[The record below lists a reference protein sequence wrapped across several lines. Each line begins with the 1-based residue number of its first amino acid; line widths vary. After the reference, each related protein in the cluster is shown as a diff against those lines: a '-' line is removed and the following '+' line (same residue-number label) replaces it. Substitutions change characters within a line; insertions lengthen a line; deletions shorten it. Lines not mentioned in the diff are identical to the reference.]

1 MRADTITVRRTF
13 PRLTVS
19 GSWAVAA
26 AVAAVTGGCV
36 GVPGPGGGSA
46 DDTAGRAEIALSS
59 VPADATCVQIVAA
72 GNRTVTRNFAAA
84 AGTTVMFTITGLPVG
99 QISFTANAF
108 SGTCP
113 PPASAVANWISDAA
127 FTATIG
133 ISPPAL
139 VTLNLVRNGGAV
151 VSVGFDDGPDGGT
164 PASDGGSGASPDGG
178 GSGGGG
184 PAFKELMQVAGVA
197 GEVGLAAPS
206 PFTGAF
212 TIDSFTVDAKT
223 LISQSTGGGAG
234 VGKTNWAA
242 LATFRAQTGLADL
255 IKNAANGKAIS
266 SVVFGRLTG
275 DSSSTLLYKVTL
287 TDAFISSV
295 VAGNGPGDA
304 PLEQTV
310 TFVFGGVTFEIEGQ
324 PATTATFD
332 ITRNTGPGGGAL
344 APLELVFGG
353 PAVPP
358 AEAVS
363 AFIAPSEMTATA
375 TGSAGG
381 GAGKTTFGD
390 ALVTFPFDPTG
401 LNILISQFNGRL
413 APSAEVQL
421 GTAGAAS
428 PVGTYGFQNLQ
439 FHETTL
445 SDANVTVSFGAQAF
459 SWSFGGVTT
468 TFP

>member
-1 MRADTITVRRTF
+1 MRASTIRVRTTF
-13 PRLTVS
+13 RRLTVS
-19 GSWAVAA
+19 GAMALAA
-26 AVAAVTGGCV
+26 ATGGCV
-36 GVPGPGGGSA
+36 GVPGPGGGSS

-84 AGTTVMFTITGLPVG
+84 AGNTAMFTMTGLPVG
-99 QISFTANAF
+99 QVTFTANAF
-108 SGTCP
+108 SGACP
-113 PPASAVANWISDAA
+113 PSASAVANWVSDAA

-133 ISPPAL
+133 VSPPAL

-151 VSVGFDDGPDGGT
+151 VSVGFDDGPDGG
-164 PASDGGSGASPDGG
+164 AAGSDGGGA
-178 GSGGGG
+178 GGGG
-184 PAFKELMQVAGVA
+184 PTFKELMQVAGVA
-197 GEVGLAAPS
+197 GEVNLAAPS

-223 LISQSTGGGAG
+223 LIAQSTGGGAG
-234 VGKTNWAA
+234 VGKTTWAA
-242 LATFRAQTGLADL
+242 SATFRAQTGLADL
-255 IKNAANGKAIS
+255 IKDAATGKAIS
-266 SVVFGRLTG
+266 SVVLGRLTG
-275 DSSSTLLYKVTL
+275 DAASTLLYKVTL
-287 TDAFISSV
+287 TDVLISSV
-295 VAGNGPGDA
+295 VAGSGPGDA
-304 PLEQTV
+304 ALEQTV

-324 PATTATFD
+324 PVTTATFD
-332 ITRNTGPGGGAL
+332 IARNVGPGGSTL

-363 AFIAPSEMTATA
+363 AFIAPSEMTATS

-381 GAGKTTFGD
+381 GVGKATFSD
-390 ALVTFPFDPTG
+390 ASVTFPFDLTG
-401 LNILISQFNGRL
+401 LDILISQFSGRV

-421 GTAGAAS
+421 DTSGAAP

-439 FHETTL
+439 FHETIL

-459 SWSFGGVTT
+459 SWTFGGVTT

>member
-1 MRADTITVRRTF
+1 MA
-13 PRLTVS
+13 
-19 GSWAVAA
+19 AA
-26 AVAAVTGGCV
+26 AVAMTGCV
-36 GVPGPGGGSA
+36 GVPGAGGGAA

-84 AGTTVMFTITGLPVG
+84 AGSTVMFTMTGLPVG
-99 QISFTANAF
+99 QVNFTANAF
-108 SGTCP
+108 AGSCP
-113 PPASAVANWISDAA
+113 PSASAVANWVSDAI
-127 FTATIG
+127 FTVTIG
-133 ISPPAL
+133 VSPPAL

-151 VSVGFDDGPDGGT
+151 VSVGFDDGPDGGAT
-164 PASDGGSGASPDGG
+164 SADGG
-178 GSGGGG
+178 GAGGGG

-197 GEVGLAAPS
+197 GAANVAAPS

-212 TIDSFTVDAKT
+212 TLDSFTVDART

-242 LATFRAQTGLADL
+242 SATFRAQTGLAEL
-255 IKNAANGKAIS
+255 IKNAANGQVIS

-275 DSSSTLLYKVTL
+275 DAASTLLYKVTL
-287 TDAFISSV
+287 TNATISSI
-295 VAGNGPGDA
+295 VAGSGPGDA
-304 PLEQTV
+304 ALEQTV
-310 TFVFGGVTFEIEGQ
+310 TFVFGGVTFELEGQ
-324 PATTATFD
+324 PVTTATFD
-332 ITRNTGPGGGAL
+332 ITRNTGPGGGTL
-344 APLELVFGG
+344 APLEFVFGG

-363 AFIAPSEMTATA
+363 AFIAPSEMTATS

-381 GAGKTTFGD
+381 GVGKTTFSD
-390 ALVTFPFDPTG
+390 ASVTFPFDLTG
-401 LNILISQFNGRL
+401 LDILSAQSSGRT

-421 GTAGAAS
+421 DPSGAAP

-445 SDANVTVSFGAQAF
+445 TDANVTVSFGAQAF
-459 SWSFGGVTT
+459 SWTFGGVTT